1 MHEYAVTE
9 SILEIVQAQARQ
21 NGARRI
27 DEVTVVIGELTSFRG
42 ESIQFY
48 FDELARGTLAEGAL
62 IHLQPMEAR
71 AVCRDCGTGFR
82 PRHAFFVCPEC
93 GSGAYD
99 LTQGNELFIDN
110 IEVSS

>member
-9 SILEIVQAQARQ
+9 SILEIVQEQASQSGAQ
-21 NGARRI
+21 RI
-27 DEVTVVIGELTSFRG
+27 DEVTVIIGELTAYKG

-48 FDELARGTLAEGAL
+48 FDELARGTPAEGAV
-62 IHLQPMEAR
+62 IHLQAMEAR
-71 AVCRDCGTGFR
+71 AACRDCGAAFR